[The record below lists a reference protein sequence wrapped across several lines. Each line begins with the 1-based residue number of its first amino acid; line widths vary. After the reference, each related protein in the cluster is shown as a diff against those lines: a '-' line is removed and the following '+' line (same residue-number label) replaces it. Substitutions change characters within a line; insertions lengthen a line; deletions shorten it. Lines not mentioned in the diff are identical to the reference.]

1 VYEEFYGFTE
11 PPFSLTP
18 DPRFFYNGESHIRAF
33 ELLRYAI
40 HRGEGFMVVYGD
52 IGTGKTTLCRTVL
65 ENLQGD
71 VYTALL
77 LNPFLSETDLL
88 RAILQD
94 FGVISPRSPGARAP
108 VSKHDL
114 ISSLNTFLLSI
125 MRLDAHAMVLI
136 DEAQN
141 IPIATPLEQIRI
153 LTNLETTKQK
163 LLQVVLVGQTELKDV
178 LARPELRQLNQR
190 ISIRCELLPLSRDET
205 AEYIRHRI
213 SVASGGSARV
223 RFAPDALKV
232 VHEYSGGIPRLIN
245 LIGDRCLILGLATEA
260 NTIDRKIAREA
271 VNNLELR
278 KVKVQRPLL
287 GRPEKL
293 PRAARVAIVVGIAV
307 LLSGLLVWGFNSG
320 VLTRWFNS
328 LSSIAR

>member
-1 VYEEFYGFTE
+1 MYEEFYGFSE

-18 DPRFFYNGESHIRAF
+18 DPKFFYNGESHIRAF

-52 IGTGKTTLCRTVL
+52 IGTGKTTLCRAVL

-94 FGVISPRSPGARAP
+94 FGVISAGSPAAKKALN
-108 VSKHDL
+108 KHDL
-114 ISSLNTFLLSI
+114 ISNLNTFLLSI
-125 MRLDAHAMVLI
+125 LRLDAHAMVLI

-141 IPIATPLEQIRI
+141 IPIATLEQIRI
-153 LTNLETTKQK
+153 LTNLETTKHK
-163 LLQVVLVGQTELKDV
+163 LLQIVLVGQTELKDV

-190 ISIRCELLPLSRDET
+190 ISIRCELLPLSREET

-213 SVASGGSARV
+213 SVASGGRSRV
-223 RFAPDALKV
+223 RFAADALKTI
-232 VHEYSGGIPRLIN
+232 HDYSGGIPRLIN
-245 LIGDRCLILGLATEA
+245 LIGDRCLILGLATQA
-260 NTIDRKIAREA
+260 ATIDRKIAREA
-271 VNNLELR
+271 VDNLELR
-278 KVKVQRPLL
+278 KVKARP
-287 GRPEKL
+287 RPSAPGQDKL
-293 PRAARVAIVVGIAV
+293 PRAARVAIVIGIAA
-307 LLSGLLVWGFNSG
+307 LISGFLVWSVNSG
-320 VLTRWFNS
+320 VFERWFS
-328 LSSIAR
+328 TTVR